1 MKSLEESVTTA
12 MDGSDVRIFPYLP
25 YILQDLWELG
35 TIPDT
40 MIKLIKKHFTNYS
53 NQKVLDLGCGKG
65 AVSVKLSQQLKCS
78 CYGIDA
84 IEDFITFAQQKAK
97 EYNVDQLCKF
107 EVGDIREKVKDISG
121 YDIIILGAIGPVF
134 GDYYTTLNILSDC
147 LNETGIILID
157 DGYSEDHSKFV
168 HPLIFRKSDI
178 TQQIEKAGM
187 IIVEYDIL
195 NTDDIKKT
203 NDYMY
208 DKLKLR
214 CNELIEK
221 YPDKKNLFLDYI
233 KKQKTE
239 NVVLESK
246 ITAVT
251 LVIKKKRQ
259 L

>member
-1 MKSLEESVTTA
+1 
-12 MDGSDVRIFPYLP
+12 
-25 YILQDLWELG
+25 
-35 TIPDT
+35 
-40 MIKLIKKHFTNYS
+40 
-53 NQKVLDLGCGKG
+53 
-65 AVSVKLSQQLKCS
+65 
-78 CYGIDA
+78 
-84 IEDFITFAQQKAK
+84 
-97 EYNVDQLCKF
+97 
-107 EVGDIREKVKDISG
+107 
-121 YDIIILGAIGPVF
+121 
-134 GDYYTTLNILSDC
+134 
-147 LNETGIILID
+147 
-157 DGYSEDHSKFV
+157 
-168 HPLIFRKSDI
+168 
-178 TQQIEKAGM
+178 M

-233 KKQKTE
+233 KKQETE

-251 LVIKKKRQ
+251 LVIKKKRR